1 MKKIA
6 YFILACCVAGCAGA
20 EHQKKAEG
28 DTLSYSYT
36 PSPIHDSEKVPVAD
50 TTKWEGTYSGLLP
63 CASCEGI
70 ETSLTLYEDHSFLM
84 KEIYKG
90 EQPDSFVNKG
100 KYEIRS
106 NTLYLKM
113 DGAGIERPVMYAV
126 RPNSLTQLDMNGK
139 EITGALAGHYVLM
152 KN

>member
-6 YFILACCVAGCAGA
+6 YFLWACCIAGCTGNGNS
-20 EHQKKAEG
+20 EKTEG
-28 DTLSYSYT
+28 DTLAYT
-36 PSPIHDSEKVPVAD
+36 YVPSPIHDSEKIPVTD
-50 TTKWEGTYSGLLP
+50 TTKFEGTYSGLLP

-70 ETSLTLYEDHSFLM
+70 ETTLTLYDDHSFLM
-84 KEIYKG
+84 KEVYKD
-90 EQPDSFVNKG
+90 EQPDTFVNKG
-100 KYEIRS
+100 KYEVKS

-113 DGAGIERPVMYAV
+113 DGAGVERPVMYAV